1 MPVARVFV
9 DTNVV
14 FYARDV
20 ATDPRVAIAGRW
32 VATLQRSGALV
43 LNLQVL
49 NELANVLLRKRPGMG
64 PAAIYQAVDDLLA
77 FGAEPI
83 TFDIVLAARRIAAA
97 TNYAWWDCILLASAL
112 ELGCSHFL
120 SEDLEDGRRI
130 GAMSILNPF
139 AHAPDEILGAR

>member
-1 MPVARVFV
+1 MPAARVFV
-9 DTNVV
+9 DTNIV
-14 FYARDV
+14 FYSRDV
-20 ATDPRVAIAGRW
+20 AADPRIAIASRW
-32 VATLQRSGALV
+32 VASLQQAGALV

-49 NELANVLLRKRPGMG
+49 NELANVLLRKRPGLG
-64 PAAIYQAVDDLLA
+64 PAAIHRAVDELLA

-83 TFDIVLAARRIAAA
+83 SLDTILAARQIAAS
-97 TNYAWWDCILLASAL
+97 TNYSWWDCILLAAAL

-139 AHAPDEILGAR
+139 AHAPDEILGRR